1 MFKRM
6 LRAFGVGGPSVDTV
20 LTNPNVRPGE
30 LLTGEVRIAGGDH
43 PADIDQVKLSLV
55 TRVEVESGDEE
66 HNRNLEFARIVVG
79 QRIGVGPGQHLAL
92 PFQFP
97 VPLETPLTV
106 VHGTHLHGMTMG
118 LRTELEVRGAVD
130 PGDLDPF
137 AVHPIRSQEAVLG
150 AFHALGFRFQRADNE
165 QGRIHGVPQ
174 QLPFYQEIE
183 FLPPHQFL
191 SKVSQVE
198 LTFVTD
204 PHHLYV
210 VLEADRRGGLFRQG
224 GDTFGHFHLSHD
236 DALRTDWTSL
246 LHQWMDQVAGRR
258 GGHGGHGGY
267 GVHGGGHGGGHY
279 GDHHGGHHGV
289 GMGGVVA
296 GAAAGVFGG
305 MIIGEALDEIG
316 DFFEGD

>member
-6 LRAFGVGGPSVDTV
+6 LRAFGVGGPTVDTV

-43 PADIDQVKLSLV
+43 PADIDYVKLSLV
-55 TRVEVESGDEE
+55 TRVEVESGDSE
-66 HNRNLEFARIVVG
+66 HNRNVEFARIVVG
-79 QRIGVGPGQHLAL
+79 QRIQVGPGQHLAL

-130 PGDLDPF
+130 PGDLDPIN
-137 AVHPIRSQEAVLG
+137 VHPIRSQEHVLN
-150 AFHALGFRFQRADNE
+150 AFGALGFRFTRADSE

-183 FLPPHQFL
+183 FLPPQQFL
-191 SKVSQVE
+191 SKISQIE
-198 LTFVTD
+198 LTFITD

-210 VLEADRRGGLFRQG
+210 VLEADRRGGLFRAG
-224 GDTFGHFHLSHD
+224 GDTFGHFAMSHD
-236 DALRTDWTSL
+236 EVIRTDWAGV

-258 GGHGGHGGY
+258 SSHGHGMHGGHYPG
-267 GVHGGGHGGGHY
+267 
-279 GDHHGGHHGV
+279 HHGGHHG
-289 GMGGVVA
+289 GGIGAGGVVA

>member
-1 MFKRM
+1 MVFKRM
-6 LRAFGVGGPSVDTV
+6 LRAFGVGGPTVDTV

-30 LLTGEVRIAGGDH
+30 VLTGEVRIAGGDH
-43 PADIDQVKLSLV
+43 AADIDEVKLSLV
-55 TRVEVESGDEE
+55 TRVEVESGDNEY
-66 HNRNLEFARIVVG
+66 NRNVEFARVSVAH
-79 QRIGVGPGQHLAL
+79 RIGVGPGQRIAL

-106 VHGTHLHGMTMG
+106 VHGQHLHGMTMG

-137 AVHPIRSQEAVLG
+137 AVHPLPSQEHVLN
-150 AFHALGFRFQRADNE
+150 AFGALGFRFTRADSE

-183 FLPPHQFL
+183 FLPPPQFL
-191 SKVSQVE
+191 NRISQVE

-210 VLEADRRGGLFRQG
+210 VLEADRRGGLLRAG
-224 GDTFGHFHLSHD
+224 GDTFGHFHVTHD
-236 DALRTDWTSL
+236 QAQRTDWSGV

-258 GGHGGHGGY
+258 GL
-267 GVHGGGHGGGHY
+267 
-279 GDHHGGHHGV
+279 
-289 GMGGVVA
+289 
-296 GAAAGVFGG
+296 FG
-305 MIIGEALDEIG
+305 
-316 DFFEGD
+316 